1 MINESEG
8 EEGGA
13 LEGEEG
19 GLDHPGVIQVSPQ
32 DKEAIERVGCNFFIY
47 YYYSFLFYLLFCLRN
62 LKKTRGMSDLQRYP

>member
-19 GLDHPGVIQVSPQ
+19 GLDQPGVIQVSPQ
-32 DKEAIERVGCNFFIY
+32 DKEAIERVG
-47 YYYSFLFYLLFCLRN
+47 LQLFCLF
-62 LKKTRGMSDLQRYP
+62 LDSVDVI